1 MSGLLTDQPYQAWF
15 VHGFQKNNQLTPDYI
30 LVLFIVSVLAAAW
43 ALMTLIRMSSTRRSA
58 LFVALVDLGFVGA
71 LIGGVVVLRG
81 IAGANCSHF
90 NVGSF
95 YVSLG
100 PFGYYGRDSGSSY
113 YNINKTCAML
123 KASFALGIMN
133 IFFFFITFILALF
146 LHRHERD
153 VVVREKVVRRR
164 SHSGRRG
171 HSGRRSHSS
180 RRSYYV

>member
-1 MSGLLTDQPYQAWF
+1 
-15 VHGFQKNNQLTPDYI
+15 V
-30 LVLFIVSVLAAAW
+30 
-43 ALMTLIRMSSTRRSA
+43 IRLRSTRRSA

-71 LIGGVVVLRG
+71 LIGGVVELRG
-81 IAGANCSHF
+81 IAGADCTNF
-90 NVGSF
+90 NLGSF

-100 PFGYYGRDSGSSY
+100 PFGYYGRNSGSSY

-133 IFFFFITFILALF
+133 IFFFFITFILAIF

-164 SHSGRRG
+164 SHGSRRG
-171 HSGRRSHSS
+171 HSSRRRSSS
-180 RRSYYV
+180 RRQYYV